1 MEDVLKL
8 ADQAMYCAKKMGRNQ
23 SVGLLPSAEAMSS
36 KEKINLAML
45 GDVSKSALIEIVS
58 TQNSLPSDAWQF

>member
-1 MEDVLKL
+1 M
-8 ADQAMYCAKKMGRNQ
+8 
-23 SVGLLPSAEAMSS
+23 VGLLPSAEAMSS
-36 KEKINLAML
+36 KEKVNLAML